1 MPLCCCPCWLPCIQ
15 DNEEATVNSAI
26 VELDEGIM
34 VLSAELEEQTTK
46 LEAGR
51 TTVDTIVTKLEALKQ
66 KCNQDVTFAM
76 SNVPLT

>member
-26 VELDEGIM
+26 VEHEGIM

-51 TTVDTIVTKLEALKQ
+51 TTVDTIVTKLEAPKQ
-66 KCNQDVTFAM
+66 KCNQDVTFAT
-76 SNVPLT
+76 SNVPLA

>member
-1 MPLCCCPCWLPCIQ
+1 M
-15 DNEEATVNSAI
+15 NSAI

-46 LEAGR
+46 LEVGR
-51 TTVDTIVTKLEALKQ
+51 TTVNTIVTKLEALKQ